1 MGALSSLYI
10 RGVSTT
16 SPHPSKGKLSHR
28 AGQCSESAQSRGCT
42 RAVCG
47 EPVPLRGSAELA
59 EGEEPGPRRGHFT
72 SADTPMS
79 SVPCPHPLA
88 GPPGWG
94 GDPAVPPV
102 PAAAWPRNPEEPRH
116 VARGEICFASGVQ
129 AGARGGEGCRG
140 VVRPPLT
147 CEECCESPG
156 KHPQAASPSASLRA
170 AGTERCESGTSAFG
184 VRSARH
190 TPIHPDTPRY
200 SAHPAAAVT
209 PARGTDRSDP
219 QLRRGQ
225 T

>member
-1 MGALSSLYI
+1 MLRERSESGLHQGSLWGARSSSGFCRTGRRGRARATERSLYQC
-10 RGVSTT
+10 RHPHELCPL
-16 SPHPSKGKLSHR
+16 SPS
-28 AGQCSESAQSRGCT
+28 SRGAT
-42 RAVCG
+42 RV
-47 EPVPLRGSAELA
+47 
-59 EGEEPGPRRGHFT
+59 
-72 SADTPMS
+72 
-79 SVPCPHPLA
+79 
-88 GPPGWG
+88 G

-219 QLRRGQ
+219 QPRRGQ